1 MKRFDGNS
9 KVKGGFYFHQKS
21 WDLVT
26 VSGKAGV
33 LPGTTSDQYLKVPL
47 VLMLLGAPV
56 FGATLVMFL
65 PFVGIALFL
74 HAIVRKAVR
83 PFAARS
89 LEKAPARVTR

>member
-1 MKRFDGNS
+1 MKRFEGS
-9 KVKGGFYFHQKS
+9 SRVPGGFYFNQKS

-33 LPGTTSDQYLKVPL
+33 LPGTTSDQHLKVPL
-47 VLMLLGAPV
+47 LLMLLGAPV

-74 HAIVRKAVR
+74 HAIAKKVLK
-83 PFAARS
+83 PFGAGK
-89 LEKAPARVTR
+89 LEEAPARVTR

>member
-1 MKRFDGNS
+1 MKRFEGLS
-9 KVKGGFYFHQKS
+9 RVPGGFYFNQKS

-33 LPGTTSDQYLKVPL
+33 LPGTTSDQYLRVPL
-47 VLMLLGAPV
+47 LLMLLGAPV

-74 HAIVRKAVR
+74 HAMFRKVLK
-83 PFAARS
+83 PFAAGK

>member
-1 MKRFDGNS
+1 MKRFEGNS
-9 KVKGGFYFHQKS
+9 RVSGGFYFNQKS

-26 VSGKAGV
+26 VSGKAGI
-33 LPGTTSDQYLKVPL
+33 LPGTTSEQYLRVPL
-47 VLMLLGAPV
+47 FLMLLGAPV

-74 HAIVRKAVR
+74 HAMFRKAVR

>member
-1 MKRFDGNS
+1 MKKFDGNS
-9 KVKGGFYFHQKS
+9 KVRGGFYFHRKS

-65 PFVGIALFL
+65 PFVGIALFV
-74 HAIVRKAVR
+74 HAIAKKVLK
-83 PFAARS
+83 PFGAGK
-89 LEKAPARVTR
+89 LEEAPARVTR

>member
-1 MKRFDGNS
+1 MKRFEGDS
-9 KVKGGFYFHQKS
+9 RVPGGFYFNRRS

-47 VLMLLGAPV
+47 FLMLVGAPV

-74 HAIVRKAVR
+74 NAMFRKAAR
-83 PFAARS
+83 PFAARR
-89 LEKAPARVTR
+89 LERAPARAER

>member
-1 MKRFDGNS
+1 MKRFEGLS
-9 KVKGGFYFHQKS
+9 RVPGGFYFNQKS

-33 LPGTTSDQYLKVPL
+33 LPGTTSDQYLKMPL
-47 VLMLLGAPV
+47 LLMLLGAPV

-74 HAIVRKAVR
+74 HALIQKAMR
-83 PFAARS
+83 PFAARK
-89 LEKAPARVTR
+89 LEKAPVRATR

>member
-1 MKRFDGNS
+1 MKRFEGLS
-9 KVKGGFYFHQKS
+9 RVPGGFYFNQKS

-33 LPGTTSDQYLKVPL
+33 LPGTTSDRFLRVPL
-47 VLMLLGAPV
+47 LLLLLGAPV

-74 HAIVRKAVR
+74 HVMVGKAAR
-83 PFAARS
+83 PFAARR
-89 LEKAPARVTR
+89 LEKAPARATR

>member
-1 MKRFDGNS
+1 MKRFEGGS
-9 KVKGGFYFHQKS
+9 KVKGGFYFNQKS

-33 LPGTTSDQYLKVPL
+33 LPGAAADLYLKLPVF
-47 VLMLLGAPV
+47 LMLLGAPV

-74 HAIVRKAVR
+74 HAVAKKALR
-83 PFAARS
+83 PFTAARP
-89 LEKAPARVTR
+89 EPAPETR